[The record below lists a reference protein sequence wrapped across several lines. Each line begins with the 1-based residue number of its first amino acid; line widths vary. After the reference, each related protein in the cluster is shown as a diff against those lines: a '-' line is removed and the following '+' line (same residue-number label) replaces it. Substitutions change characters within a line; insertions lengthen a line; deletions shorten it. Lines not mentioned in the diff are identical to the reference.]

1 MTEANTK
8 KKENIS
14 IEDAQKE
21 LKMIVISIIYIIC
34 NNVQH
39 YYTILKSTQ
48 FIAASIKYVFSHYRS
63 H

>member
-1 MTEANTK
+1 MTEANTNEE
-8 KKENIS
+8 ENIS

-21 LKMIVISIIYIIC
+21 LKVIVISIIYIIY

-39 YYTILKSTQ
+39 YCTILKSTQ
-48 FIAASIKYVFSHYRS
+48 FIAASIKYIFSNYRS